1 MAIPSI
7 LPSNLKSAGLHSPFE
22 RFVPVLLTIL
32 WEGIYLMDN
41 KLKTILSGTG
51 FYALLAV

>member
-51 FYALLAV
+51 F